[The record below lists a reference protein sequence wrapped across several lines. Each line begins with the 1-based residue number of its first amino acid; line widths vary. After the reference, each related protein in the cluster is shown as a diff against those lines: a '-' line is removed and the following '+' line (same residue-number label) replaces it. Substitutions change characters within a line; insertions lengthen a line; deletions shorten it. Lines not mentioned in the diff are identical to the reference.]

1 MSLWHRPVKSH
12 ILSRARPRW
21 KNTQSIFPKIYHI
34 SSLSFSFF
42 FSPLFFHPPGM
53 NVSAKHSDF
62 AGVFQPLQVKAQWS
76 SVTSMKWSPMDL
88 VLAGETSNVN
98 NTSRERISKPS
109 EAWEGFPQ
117 MVPMDMAVPGFLKWF
132 FARKSLSSSRVLIRL
147 YTWVC
152 TQADKVQSFFYRIDP
167 NSRDP
172 LKIFRC
178 WSMRG
183 WHRLTGKTGREA
195 GEVNGSNDCKFTTL
209 NEEKF

>member
-1 MSLWHRPVKSH
+1 MCQQNTR
-12 ILSRARPRW
+12 ILQVCSSPSRW
-21 KNTQSIFPKIYHI
+21 K
-34 SSLSFSFF
+34 
-42 FSPLFFHPPGM
+42 
-53 NVSAKHSDF
+53 HS
-62 AGVFQPLQVKAQWS
+62 GPQWLPWSEAQWIWFWLEKHQMLI
-76 SVTSMKWSPMDL
+76 T
-88 VLAGETSNVN
+88 